1 MTAQQRSDFR
11 RMILASVAF
20 GATAGIFNATLG
32 NYLHEV
38 HAFGA
43 DARGW
48 LELPRELPGFF
59 VLLTAGYL
67 AARYREARAM
77 SAGMLITA
85 TGAVG
90 LALLAPTVPLAVLWI
105 FVWSAGDHMN
115 FALEGPL
122 GLKLAKHGGEGRRL
136 GQFGGAK
143 NLGGLVGAGAVFG
156 IAHLWGDD
164 YRVFYLVAA
173 VLALVA
179 ARQFH
184 RIETGR
190 SDALPR
196 RFVWRREYRLFY
208 AISALFGIR
217 KQIFYVFGTWVLV
230 EIHQVPVAT
239 IATLMFVGAGLGVV
253 LRPLLGDVIDWLGER
268 LVLVADEVLL
278 VAICLV
284 YAFADHLFAPGAV
297 VWALYTAYVLDQ
309 TLFAL
314 RVARTT
320 YLKKIAVDPAD
331 ITPTMSLGI
340 TIDHAVAMTLPVFSG
355 WLWVRVGFQWV
366 FVLAAAIALA
376 GLVVCLRIKVPV
388 PPGRITR
395 ALAAR
400 PAPPRAGPPA

>member
-1 MTAQQRSDFR
+1 LPDQIRLDFR
-11 RMILASVAF
+11 RMLLASVAF

-38 HAFGA
+38 HAFDA
-43 DARGW
+43 EARGW
-48 LELPRELPGFF
+48 LELPRELPGFL
-59 VLLTAGYL
+59 VLLTAGFL

-77 SAGMLITA
+77 STAMLVTAAGAL
-85 TGAVG
+85 G
-90 LALLAPTVPLAVLWI
+90 LALFAPTAPLAVLWI
-105 FVWSAGDHMN
+105 FVWSSGDHMN

-143 NLGGLVGAGAVFG
+143 NLGGLLGAGAVFG
-156 IAHLWGDD
+156 IARLVGDE
-164 YRVFYLVAA
+164 YRLFYFAAA

-179 ARQFH
+179 AYHFF

-190 SDALPR
+190 RGGPPR
-196 RFVWRREYRLFY
+196 RFVWRREYHLFY

-230 EIHQVPVAT
+230 DIHGVPVAT
-239 IATLMFVGAGLGVV
+239 IATLMFLGAGLGVI

-268 LVLVADEVLL
+268 VVLVADEILL
-278 VAICLV
+278 LLICLV
-284 YAFADHLFAPGAV
+284 YAFADRLFAPGAV
-297 VWALYTAYVLDQ
+297 LWTLYVAYVLDQ

-355 WLWVRVGFQWV
+355 WLWAHVGFQWV
-366 FVLAAAIALA
+366 FVLAAAIALV
-376 GLVVCLRIKVPV
+376 GLVVCLRIRVSAP
-388 PPGRITR
+388 
-395 ALAAR
+395 AAG
-400 PAPPRAGPPA
+400 PSPQPTAPPV